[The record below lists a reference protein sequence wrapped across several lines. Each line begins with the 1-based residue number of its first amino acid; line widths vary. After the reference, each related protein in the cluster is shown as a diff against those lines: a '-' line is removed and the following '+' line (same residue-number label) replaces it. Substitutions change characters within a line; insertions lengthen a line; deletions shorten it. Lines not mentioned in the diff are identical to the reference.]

1 MTHDFQ
7 NIHFEK
13 KSKRIAN
20 KSFRLWAFC
29 CLQVSSIITRVNNT
43 VLLIEGRWRWQTRT
57 HSHGFLSVDLRISV
71 FKVPEVVRSHI
82 LLIFED
88 CLDYYGGGRAS
99 LAKPLLPASNY
110 KRRTYFVTNMPLKTE
125 RQHKQPV
132 GRLRHTFNTSFN
144 FSYESSNT
152 KVIVLKIRSQ
162 CVRRDVH
169 IGQISKKEGR
179 YRNKYIQGIRVIRV
193 CITEEGE
200 LKYFYYKW
208 YKCNGTWWSS
218 ISFQFYWNDLLC
230 FLLTQNTTPLVF
242 STLFGRSDLKA
253 PEGMG
258 LNIGL
263 KHI

>member
-1 MTHDFQ
+1 MTFRTFTLKKRANVLQINHVDCEHFVVSRFHQ
-7 NIHFEK
+7 SLHGLITQYFWLRDVDVDRHGHIHMASWASTCGCLF
-13 KSKRIAN
+13 SKYLKVWDRTSSWFLKTASTIMEVGEPVLR
-20 KSFRLWAFC
+20 SHCF
-29 CLQVSSIITRVNNT
+29 LQVIIKG
-43 VLLIEGRWRWQTRT
+43 ERT
-57 HSHGFLSVDLRISV
+57 LSPIC
-71 FKVPEVVRSHI
+71 HW
-82 LLIFED
+82 
-88 CLDYYGGGRAS
+88 
-99 LAKPLLPASNY
+99 
-110 KRRTYFVTNMPLKTE
+110 TE

-162 CVRRDVH
+162 CVRRDV
-169 IGQISKKEGR
+169 GQISKKKGR